1 MGTSLLGQGVVVSID
16 NAGSTP
22 VTIGG
27 VTGFSFSEGAASDI
41 ITTDLSDTAVT
52 KRQGLQDFGDGTI
65 ELNRNPD
72 DLGQIEMLSAKNLQ
86 STRTFIVT
94 FNDASTID
102 TATFEGYV
110 KSVPTTVSTDDIAKG
125 SATIGI
131 SGAVVWSA

>member
-16 NAGSTP
+16 DSGSTP

-27 VTGFSFSEGAASDI
+27 VTGFSFSEGTASDI
-41 ITTDLSDTAVT
+41 ITTDLADTAVT
-52 KRQGLQDFGDGTI
+52 KRQGLQDFGDATI

-72 DLGQIEMLSAKNLQ
+72 DLGQIEMLSAKSLQ
-86 STRTFIVT
+86 ATRTFIVT

-110 KSVPTTVSTDDIAKG
+110 KSVPTTVATDDIAKG
-125 SATIGI
+125 SSTIGI
-131 SGAVVWSA
+131 SGPVVWS